1 MFPSSKKQPST
12 GAGSSND
19 RSMCVQGDSGGLV
32 LTTDPKPR
40 LRWTAELHDRF
51 VDAVA
56 QLGGPDKATPKTI
69 MRVMGVKGLTLY
81 HLKSHLQKFRLGK
94 QHKEFGDHTAMEMQ
108 RNVASSSGVMGRT
121 MNDRSVNVN
130 EALRIQMEVQ
140 RRLHGELEVHT
151 NPKVTCF
158 WKFTYTTTLV
168 SFFCSCMLL
177 MNFAYMHER
186 SWEVYIHSNQLV
198 WQNLCGWHIYV
209 RSLDTFARTFLGSL
223 LDTTF
228 LSFSYTVSVCVVL
241 MNLAYMHA
249 ISFNKSKSSSE
260 LCMHDMQVQK
270 HLQMR
275 VEAQGKYMQ
284 SILEKAYQAVGSS
297 DCATWPAGYR
307 SLGNQAVLDI
317 GGSTSFSS
325 SLQDLH
331 FFGGNS
337 HMDQLLH
344 QMERPMDSFLT
355 LGESFIGSSADK
367 KGPSHCSS
375 SGKSSMMWV
384 GEEQQQA
391 KSGTDQLQM
400 GSSTTMEGGI
410 DVMDPIAGLYEGAM
424 SGDSMGSKGFE
435 GSSSKL
441 EMKSPPQQAPVGSQ
455 RVRI

>member
-130 EALRIQMEVQ
+130 ETLRIQMEVQ
-140 RRLHGELEVHT
+140 RRLHGELE
-151 NPKVTCF
+151 
-158 WKFTYTTTLV
+158 
-168 SFFCSCMLL
+168 
-177 MNFAYMHER
+177 
-186 SWEVYIHSNQLV
+186 
-198 WQNLCGWHIYV
+198 
-209 RSLDTFARTFLGSL
+209 
-223 LDTTF
+223 
-228 LSFSYTVSVCVVL
+228 
-241 MNLAYMHA
+241 
-249 ISFNKSKSSSE
+249 
-260 LCMHDMQVQK
+260 VQK

-307 SLGNQAVLDI
+307 SLGNQTVLDI

-331 FFGGNS
+331 FYGGSS

-355 LGESFIGSSADK
+355 LGENFIGSSTDK

-375 SGKSSMMWV
+375 SGKSSMMWAS
-384 GEEQQQA
+384 EEQQQA

-400 GSSTTMEGGI
+400 GSSMTMEGSGI
-410 DVMDPIAGLYEGAM
+410 DVVDPITGLYEGAM
-424 SGDSMGSKGFE
+424 SGDSMGSKGFD

>member
-12 GAGSSND
+12 GAVSSND
-19 RSMCVQGDSGGLV
+19 RSMCGQGDSGGLV

-56 QLGGPDKATPKTI
+56 QLGGPDIIPLIRALFFSLSEI
-69 MRVMGVKGLTLY
+69 QAREAAQGVWGSYRFSNSCSFRFIGSNLTAKIDDIIVSCIQYFQLFISIKIFFISSNTLSNKP
-81 HLKSHLQKFRLGK
+81 HS
-94 QHKEFGDHTAMEMQ
+94 AMEMQ

-140 RRLHGELEVHT
+140 RRLHGELEV
-151 NPKVTCF
+151 
-158 WKFTYTTTLV
+158 
-168 SFFCSCMLL
+168 
-177 MNFAYMHER
+177 
-186 SWEVYIHSNQLV
+186 
-198 WQNLCGWHIYV
+198 
-209 RSLDTFARTFLGSL
+209 
-223 LDTTF
+223 
-228 LSFSYTVSVCVVL
+228 
-241 MNLAYMHA
+241 
-249 ISFNKSKSSSE
+249 
-260 LCMHDMQVQK
+260 QK

-284 SILEKAYQAVGSS
+284 SILEKAYQALGSS

-307 SLGNQAVLDI
+307 SLGGSQAVLDI

-325 SLQDLH
+325 VQDLQC
-331 FFGGNS
+331 FYGGSS
-337 HMDQLLH
+337 HMDQLM

-355 LGESFIGSSADK
+355 LGENFIGSAADK
-367 KGPSHCSS
+367 KGPNHCSS
-375 SGKSSMMWV
+375 SGKSSMIWA

-391 KSGTDQLQM
+391 KSGADQLQM
-400 GSSTTMEGGI
+400 GSSTTMEGAI
-410 DVMDPIAGLYEGAM
+410 DVMDPITGLYEGAM

-435 GSSSKL
+435 GPSSKL
-441 EMKSPPQQAPVGSQ
+441 EIKSPPQQAPVGSQ